1 MIYLCNDKGIN
12 TRRGCN
18 IINIFAPNTGGPKY
32 IKQILTDIKTEVA
45 NKTIIIR
52 DFDIPLPSMD
62 R

>member
-32 IKQILTDIKTEVA
+32 IKQILTDRNGEVD
-45 NKTIIIR
+45 NNNTILWE
-52 DFDIPLPSMD
+52 FNTPLT
-62 R
+62 